1 MTISFF
7 RNPEGSFSSI
17 RFAAILFRHSFLT
30 CGSTF
35 FVKLNRLSAQFWKA
49 IVDVVRYR
57 MSLSTDAEGT
67 ELFMLTILEMLHCA
81 ISWDKNFEAGRIES
95 NIVDATLSLFEK
107 YAF

>member
-1 MTISFF
+1 
-7 RNPEGSFSSI
+7 
-17 RFAAILFRHSFLT
+17 
-30 CGSTF
+30 
-35 FVKLNRLSAQFWKA
+35 
-49 IVDVVRYR
+49 